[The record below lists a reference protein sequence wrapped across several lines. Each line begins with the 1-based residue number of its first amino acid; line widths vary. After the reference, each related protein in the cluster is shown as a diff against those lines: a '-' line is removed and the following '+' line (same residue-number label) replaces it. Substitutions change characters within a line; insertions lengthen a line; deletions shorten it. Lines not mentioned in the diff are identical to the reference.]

1 MHHQRRCV
9 RARVRVRVRVR
20 VCVCARARV
29 YSHSGVNLPL
39 NSYRPPPSAREGKQ
53 LRLLF
58 AVCPPAQSLTGA
70 LYFADLAGSERLGK
84 SGATG
89 ERLKETQAIRA

>member
-1 MHHQRRCV
+1 MCV
-9 RARVRVRVRVR
+9 RA
-20 VCVCARARV
+20 CVFTLRRELTA
-29 YSHSGVNLPL
+29 SFLPDRH
-39 NSYRPPPSAREGKQ
+39 RPPREDCAALAVVCSPSALPR
-53 LRLLF
+53 
-58 AVCPPAQSLTGA
+58 AQSLTGA